1 MPKYV
6 YYSITTSGLFDQ
18 IMAQNKL
25 NTYFSQTYI
34 DVEIE
39 IQYSKYLS
47 DLPWEL
53 WKIVK

>member
-1 MPKYV
+1 
-6 YYSITTSGLFDQ
+6 
-18 IMAQNKL
+18 MAQNKL

-47 DLPWEL
+47 ELPWEL
-53 WKIVK
+53 